1 MTCANRMGQAAK
13 HVSDLALGVCGG
25 LLIFL
30 AVMTLPSPSQAA
42 AWFDVPAASIACLL
56 YTSRCV

>member
-13 HVSDLALGVCGG
+13 HVSDLALGVCGA
-25 LLIFL
+25 LLISL

-42 AWFDVPAASIACLL
+42 AWADAPAASIAA
-56 YTSRCV
+56 R

>member
-13 HVSDLALGVCGG
+13 HVSDLALGVCGA
-25 LLIFL
+25 LLISL

-42 AWFDVPAASIACLL
+42 DGFNAPAVSVAA
-56 YTSRCV
+56 R

>member
-25 LLIFL
+25 MLIFL
-30 AVMTLPSPSQAA
+30 AAMTLPSPSQAA
-42 AWFDVPAASIACLL
+42 VWFDAPAAAAAA
-56 YTSRCV
+56 R

>member
-25 LLIFL
+25 MLIFL
-30 AVMTLPSPSQAA
+30 TVMTLPSPSQAA
-42 AWFDVPAASIACLL
+42 AWFDAPAPSIAA
-56 YTSRCV
+56 R

>member
-13 HVSDLALGVCGG
+13 RVSDFALGGCGG

-30 AVMTLPSPSQAA
+30 AVMTLPCPSRAA
-42 AWFDVPAASIACLL
+42 AWLAAPTASLIAA
-56 YTSRCV
+56 R

>member
-13 HVSDLALGVCGG
+13 HVSDFALGGCGG

-30 AVMTLPSPSQAA
+30 TVMTLPCPGQAP
-42 AWFDVPAASIACLL
+42 AWINAPAAVTA
-56 YTSRCV
+56 R